1 MMDPT
6 NLYPQLYHPA
16 KINMTRDLSGPASC
30 FTRTEK
36 PPRYYFIDFGISSRY
51 PGGRP
56 AEDDIIIPGD
66 KSVPEHKG
74 RALRSDPFATDVYLL
89 GNAIREKFLN
99 VSVRQTPQCSLADS
113 IAEIL
118 RLWICVTTH

>member
-6 NLYPQLYHPA
+6 NLYPQLYHPGS
-16 KINMTRDLSGPASC
+16 IDLTRDLSGPASH

-36 PPRYYFIDFGISSRY
+36 PPRYYLIDFGISSRY

-74 RALRSDPFATDVYLL
+74 RALRCDPFATDVYLL
-89 GNAIREKFLN
+89 GNAIRENFLN
-99 VSVRQTPQCSLADS
+99 VSVRQAKWRSSVDFIT
-113 IAEIL
+113 EIL
-118 RLWICVTTH
+118 WLWVCFTAH